1 LNNVLST
8 EIKKENRG
16 LMKQI
21 QVRMFLHKI
30 NSTETEKFNITFP
43 INPEDLKSL
52 FKGATLKRFKEGF

>member
-1 LNNVLST
+1 
-8 EIKKENRG
+8 
-16 LMKQI
+16 MKQI

-43 INPEDLKSL
+43 INPKDLKSL